1 MHKRW
6 FASVKK
12 GIGWYPVT
20 WQGWTVTA
28 LYVIFIIWD
37 FLRIDNGS
45 HSISDTLLNFL
56 PEFGI
61 ATITLAFICYF
72 TGEKPKI

>member
-6 FASVKK
+6 FASVKR

-20 WQGWTVTA
+20 WQGWAVTIVYI
-28 LYVIFIIWD
+28 LFIIYD
-37 FLRIDNGS
+37 FQRIDKNS
-45 HSISDTLLNFL
+45 HSVSDTIIAFL

-61 ATITLAFICYF
+61 ATAALAFICYF
-72 TGEKPKI
+72 TGEKPNT